1 MKDLGP
7 DARELVDAHRTDGAL
22 TPADR
27 KRIKHKVMLRVAAL
41 GATTAVARE
50 VSANASATAAAKAAG
65 MSLASK
71 VVVVALGVTAATA
84 VVSVSLWALRSRA
97 PSNRT
102 PSATSARTMTDVV
115 APAPG
120 PAGAPTVAAPATAPA
135 RTLAVLPAVVGAPA
149 SAAARTRAAPPRVAI
164 AAPGS
169 APVRRPVATP
179 EVVTASP
186 ISSAAVDSRHDDPVK
201 TIDKPPESPPPPAT
215 VVVPPDP
222 EPELRALREARED
235 LRAGR
240 PASAYHRLDDFDR
253 QRGGGM
259 LAQERSAL
267 SAIALCQWQPGPN
280 AQARAAEFLRSSPES
295 PLAIRVKSACARG
308 SKASP

>member
-1 MKDLGP
+1 MDDLSP
-7 DARELVDAHRTDGAL
+7 AARELVDSHRTDGTL

-41 GATTAVARE
+41 GATTAVATK
-50 VSANASATAAAKAAG
+50 ASAMASAKAAG

-71 VVVVALGVTAATA
+71 VVVVALGVTAVTG
-84 VVSVSLWALRSRA
+84 VVSVSLWASRPPA

-102 PSATSARTMTDVV
+102 PSAISVRTMSDVV

-120 PAGAPTVAAPATAPA
+120 PAAAPTAAPTVAVPATAPA
-135 RTLAVLPAVVGAPA
+135 PAPAVVAAPA
-149 SAAARTRAAPPRVAI
+149 SAPARTPASAPRLAVAAPA
-164 AAPGS
+164 S
-169 APVRRPVATP
+169 APARRPAATP
-179 EVVTASP
+179 EVVAAPASSTA
-186 ISSAAVDSRHDDPVK
+186 IDSRHREPGK
-201 TIDKPPESPPPPAT
+201 TINEPPENPAPAT
-215 VVVPPDP
+215 TPVVPPDP
-222 EPELRALREARED
+222 EPELRALREARDD

-240 PASAYHRLDDFDR
+240 AASAYRRLDDFAR

-267 SAIALCQWQPGPN
+267 SAIALCQWQPGPQ

-295 PLAIRVKSACARG
+295 PLAIRVRSACAQA

>member
-1 MKDLGP
+1 MDDLSP
-7 DARELVDAHRTDGAL
+7 AARELVDSHRTDRTL

-27 KRIKHKVMLRVAAL
+27 KRIKHKLMLRVAAL
-41 GATTAVARE
+41 GATTAVATK
-50 VSANASATAAAKAAG
+50 ASATVAAKAAG

-71 VVVVALGVTAATA
+71 VVVVALGVTAVTG
-84 VVSVSLWALRSRA
+84 VVSVSLWALRAPA

-102 PSATSARTMTDVV
+102 PSATSVRTMTDVV

-120 PAGAPTVAAPATAPA
+120 PATTAAPTVAAPATAPVRA
-135 RTLAVLPAVVGAPA
+135 LAASPAVVAAPA
-149 SAAARTRAAPPRVAI
+149 SASARTPASAPRVAV
-164 AAPGS
+164 AAPAS
-169 APVRRPVATP
+169 APARRPAATP
-179 EVVTASP
+179 EVVAAPASSTA
-186 ISSAAVDSRHDDPVK
+186 IDSRHRDPGK
-201 TIDKPPESPPPPAT
+201 TINEPPENPAPAT
-215 VVVPPDP
+215 TPVVPPDP
-222 EPELRALREARED
+222 EPELRALREARDD

-240 PASAYHRLDDFDR
+240 PASAYRRLDDFAR

-267 SAIALCQWQPGPN
+267 SAIALCQWQPGPQ

-295 PLAIRVKSACARG
+295 PLAIRVRSACAQA

>member
-1 MKDLGP
+1 MDDLSP
-7 DARELVDAHRTDGAL
+7 AARELVDSHRTDRTL

-27 KRIKHKVMLRVAAL
+27 KRIKHKLMLRVAAA
-41 GATTAVARE
+41 GATTAVATK
-50 VSANASATAAAKAAG
+50 ASATVAAKAAG

-71 VVVVALGVTAATA
+71 VVVVALGVTAVTG
-84 VVSVSLWALRSRA
+84 VVSVSLWALRAPA

-102 PSATSARTMTDVV
+102 PSAISVRTMSDVV

-120 PAGAPTVAAPATAPA
+120 PAAPTAAPTVAVPATAPA
-135 RTLAVLPAVVGAPA
+135 PALAASPAVVAAPA
-149 SAAARTRAAPPRVAI
+149 SAPARTPASAPRVAV
-164 AAPGS
+164 AAPAS
-169 APVRRPVATP
+169 APARRPAATA
-179 EVVTASP
+179 EVVAAPASSTA
-186 ISSAAVDSRHDDPVK
+186 IDSRPRDPGK
-201 TIDKPPESPPPPAT
+201 TINEPPENPAPAT
-215 VVVPPDP
+215 TPVVPPDP
-222 EPELRALREARED
+222 EPELRALREARDD

-240 PASAYHRLDDFDR
+240 PASAYRRLDDFAR

-267 SAIALCQWQPGPN
+267 SAIALCQWQPGPQ

-295 PLAIRVKSACARG
+295 PLAIRVRSACAQA